1 MKKTFSIAV
10 ILSLCILSSCGSSP
24 SSTAQPSNPLI
35 GKWKVGSTE
44 GVATSPYCASTI
56 EFTAT
61 AQTMVYAG
69 KPATEPASYSATQ
82 AGVFPTTEYVIG
94 TGGHTTYV
102 FSTKDKMVMD
112 TALLCTYVR
121 Q

>member
-1 MKKTFSIAV
+1 MKKLSTVGAILLFSV
-10 ILSLCILSSCGSSP
+10 ITGCGSS
-24 SSTAQPSNPLI
+24 QPSNPLI

-56 EFTAT
+56 EFTET
-61 AQTMVYAG
+61 TQTMVYAG

>member
-1 MKKTFSIAV
+1 VKKLASIIV
-10 ILSLCILSSCGSSP
+10 ILSFSVLAACGSSGSQ
-24 SSTAQPSNPLI
+24 SSNLLI

-56 EFTAT
+56 EFTQT
-61 AQTMVYAG
+61 AQTMIYAG
-69 KPATEPASYSATQ
+69 KPATEPASYSAIQ
-82 AGVFPTTEYVIG
+82 PGVFPTTEYVIG
-94 TGGHTTYV
+94 TGGHTSYV
-102 FSTKDKMVMD
+102 FSTRDKMVMD

>member
-1 MKKTFSIAV
+1 VKKLASIATILLFSV
-10 ILSLCILSSCGSSP
+10 ITACGSGP
-24 SSTAQPSNPLI
+24 SSNPLI
-35 GKWKVGSTE
+35 GKWKVGSTD
-44 GVATSPYCASTI
+44 GVATSPFCASTM
-56 EFTAT
+56 EFTET
-61 AQTMVYAG
+61 AQTLVYAG

-82 AGVFPTTEYVIG
+82 PGVFPTTVYVMG

-112 TALLCTYVR
+112 TPLLCTYVR